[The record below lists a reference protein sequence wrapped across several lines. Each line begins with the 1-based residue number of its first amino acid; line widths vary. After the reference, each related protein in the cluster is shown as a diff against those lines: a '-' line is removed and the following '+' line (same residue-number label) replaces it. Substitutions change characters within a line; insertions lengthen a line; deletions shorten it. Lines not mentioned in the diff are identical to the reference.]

1 MQTKVQSP
9 LHSAVNAGLRAM
21 RANLAPGLV
30 LQAAAL
36 GIVLAY
42 FLWPPATEA
51 LHRLTEFRGRVGM
64 PFAMVSTALCGG
76 LIPWLCISLLQ
87 GPEHRIGP
95 GRGLLTCLFWA
106 YKGIEVGLFYSLLAG
121 FVGEGN
127 SATVIISK
135 VLIDQFVYA
144 PLIAIPGTVL
154 FYSWVEYGYSLRP
167 FLRDLAA
174 PGWYLRRVL
183 TPLVANL
190 GIWLPATVIIYS
202 LPTALQLPM
211 QNIVLV
217 FFTLILSRVARH
229 AKPASEAQ

>member
-9 LHSAVNAGLRAM
+9 LQVAVSTGLRAM

-36 GIVLAY
+36 AIALAY

-51 LHRLTEFRGRVGM
+51 LQRLSAFRGRVGL
-64 PFAMVSTALCGG
+64 PFGIVSTAICGG
-76 LIPWLCISLLQ
+76 LIPWACISLLQ
-87 GPEHRIGP
+87 GPEHRIGL
-95 GRGLLTCLFWA
+95 GRGLLTTLFWA
-106 YKGIEVGLFYSLLAG
+106 YKGVEVDFLYRILAAT
-121 FVGEGN
+121 VGEGA
-127 SATVIISK
+127 SAWVVIPK
-135 VLIDQFVYA
+135 VLLDQFVYA
-144 PLIAIPGTVL
+144 PLLAIPGAVL
-154 FYSWVEYGYSLRP
+154 FYSWVEYGCSLRP
-167 FLRDLAA
+167 LVRDLAT

-183 TPLVANL
+183 TPLVANA

-211 QNIVLV
+211 QNLVLV

-229 AKPASEAQ
+229 AERGSEAQ

>member
-1 MQTKVQSP
+1 MQTKAESP
-9 LHSAVNAGLRAM
+9 LQSAVATGLRAM

-30 LQAAAL
+30 LQASAL
-36 GIVLAY
+36 AIVVAY
-42 FLWPPATEA
+42 FAWPPATEA
-51 LHRLTEFRGRVGM
+51 LQRLTEFRGRVGL

-87 GPEHRIGP
+87 GPEHRIGV

-106 YKGIEVGLFYSLLAG
+106 YKGVEVSLFYSLLAG
-121 FVGEGN
+121 LVGEGN
-127 SATVIISK
+127 SVFVIIPK
-135 VLIDQFVYA
+135 VFVDQFVYA
-144 PLIAIPGTVL
+144 PLLAIPGTVL
-154 FYSWVEYGYSLRP
+154 FYSWVEYGYSVRP

-190 GIWLPATVIIYS
+190 GIWLPATVIIYA
-202 LPTALQLPM
+202 LPTSLQLPM
-211 QNIVLV
+211 QNLVLV